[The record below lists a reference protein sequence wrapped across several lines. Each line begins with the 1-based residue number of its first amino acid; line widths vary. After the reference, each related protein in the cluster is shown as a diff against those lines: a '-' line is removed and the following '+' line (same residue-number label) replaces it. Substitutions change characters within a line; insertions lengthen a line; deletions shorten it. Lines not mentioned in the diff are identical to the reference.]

1 MRLEEG
7 SAAKVGFAI
16 TALVLFAVGGLV
28 YAALLDQRY
37 HEEMSSTAEDADGS
51 TESQ

>member
-1 MRLEEG
+1 MSNGALF
-7 SAAKVGFAI
+7 AVGFAI